1 MYNVAA
7 EYYIMYYYAIMEGWY
22 LQKHTCIV
30 QFKLKFTPCA
40 SKPANKLV
48 QLYSFKW
55 TCTKCWIIAP
65 GETMKRWREKDKSSQ
80 CSRDS
85 IQFRPTAAGF
95 HKNAIFNLVSLCIL
109 KYARPYHCH
118 LCYVTPRPTELM
130 DPVMI
135 CNKNPSS
142 SHSQLVLQTINRRS
156 CTYNHGEGPY

>member
-1 MYNVAA
+1 MLNHCSVRDD
-7 EYYIMYYYAIMEGWY
+7 EE
-22 LQKHTCIV
+22 V
-30 QFKLKFTPCA
+30 
-40 SKPANKLV
+40 
-48 QLYSFKW
+48 
-55 TCTKCWIIAP
+55 
-65 GETMKRWREKDKSSQ
+65 EREKDKSSR

-85 IQFRPTAAGF
+85 NQFRPTPTAASF

-156 CTYNHGEGPY
+156 CTITEKAPTRAFSCLKIESAHLLALTHL

>member
-1 MYNVAA
+1 MLNHCSVRGD
-7 EYYIMYYYAIMEGWY
+7 EE
-22 LQKHTCIV
+22 V
-30 QFKLKFTPCA
+30 
-40 SKPANKLV
+40 
-48 QLYSFKW
+48 
-55 TCTKCWIIAP
+55 
-65 GETMKRWREKDKSSQ
+65 EREKDKSSQ

-142 SHSQLVLQTINRRS
+142 SHSQFELVLELATELSPMFDCLIFMTLDIRLN
-156 CTYNHGEGPY
+156 YIVAI

>member
-1 MYNVAA
+1 MLNHCSVRGD
-7 EYYIMYYYAIMEGWY
+7 EE
-22 LQKHTCIV
+22 V
-30 QFKLKFTPCA
+30 
-40 SKPANKLV
+40 
-48 QLYSFKW
+48 
-55 TCTKCWIIAP
+55 
-65 GETMKRWREKDKSSQ
+65 EREKDKSSQ

-142 SHSQLVLQTINRRS
+142 SHSQLVLQTINQRS
-156 CTYNHGEGPY
+156 CTITEKAPTRAFSWLKAATTAFTFKTLLRHYAKRALTP

>member
-1 MYNVAA
+1 MHQNLQINWCSYIHLNEPALNA
-7 EYYIMYYYAIMEGWY
+7 ESLLEE
-22 LQKHTCIV
+22 V
-30 QFKLKFTPCA
+30 
-40 SKPANKLV
+40 
-48 QLYSFKW
+48 
-55 TCTKCWIIAP
+55 
-65 GETMKRWREKDKSSQ
+65 EREKDKSSR

-156 CTYNHGEGPY
+156 CTITEKAPTRAFSWLNIESAYLLALTHLRHY

>member
-7 EYYIMYYYAIMEGWY
+7 EYYITLRNNGGLVPSET
-22 LQKHTCIV
+22 H
-30 QFKLKFTPCA
+30 
-40 SKPANKLV
+40 PAPV
-48 QLYSFKW
+48 LYSLNW
-55 TCTKCWIIAP
+55 SSLPAHQNLQINWCSYIHLNEPALNA
-65 GETMKRWREKDKSSQ
+65 ESLLEEVEREKDKSSR
-80 CSRDS
+80 CSWDS